1 MLKHNL
7 LLLAAVDQEII
18 KVVVLLVLAGLAGL
32 GKLLAGQKVP
42 PGQRPRPAQP
52 PPADVADEIE
62 AFLRRAAQRQEA
74 PKPTP
79 AEPVRQVQATPR
91 KLPPRQPRQPEQPIL
106 AEAVGEKSP
115 KPVGGQVTEH
125 VKKYLDT
132 EEFGRRT
139 ARLGDDVAQTD
150 REIDQHLHQV
160 FDHALSRL
168 TDVPG
173 EAASPPTAVAPPG
186 LVEASPE
193 ALTSSSESLLAF
205 FTDPDTLCQAVV
217 LSEIL
222 HRPEERW

>member
-7 LLLAAVDQEII
+7 LLLAAVDAEFI

-32 GKLLAGQKVP
+32 GKLLAGAQKVP

-62 AFLRRAAQRQEA
+62 TFLRRAARRQEA
-74 PKPTP
+74 PKPAPT
-79 AEPVRQVQATPR
+79 EPVRQVQAPFR
-91 KLPPRQPRQPEQPIL
+91 KLPPRQPEQPIL

-115 KPVGGQVTEH
+115 KPVGGQVTDH
-125 VKKYLDT
+125 VNKYLDT

-139 ARLGDDVAQTD
+139 ARLGDEVAQAD

-160 FDHALSRL
+160 FDHTLSRL

-173 EAASPPTAVAPPG
+173 EAAAPPTAVAPPG